1 MERLV
6 EARMNKLQKWL
17 KRISGRTLWHMLLG
31 FLPGV
36 LVGAVVFILG
46 LILLAPEPNVP
57 PPHEENN
64 PGDVAIQLSQAFLS
78 ATASQN
84 LNGFGIPTPVGTL
97 PLQHVRA
104 QPQSGDQLSI
114 IGDVTFP
121 VTGSRQ
127 VLVAMR
133 PCVTA
138 NGRPAF
144 VVTRVLLG
152 DQPITSLAGPSIQ
165 AQVNNSFKNVNL
177 SIPHEHLSRVQTSP
191 NALILIYTSSG
202 SGGQPAC

>member
-1 MERLV
+1 
-6 EARMNKLQKWL
+6 MNLF
-17 KRISGRTLWHMLLG
+17 KRWSRRVSGRTLWHLLAG

-36 LVGAVVFILG
+36 VVGAVILVLG

-57 PPHEENN
+57 PPHDENS
-64 PGDVAIQLSQAFLS
+64 PGDVAIQLSQEFLS
-78 ATASQN
+78 ATAAQN
-84 LNGFGIPTPVGTL
+84 LNGFGIPTPMGTL

-104 QPQSGDQLSI
+104 QPQSGDQLSV
-114 IGDVTFP
+114 IGDVDFP
-121 VTGSRQ
+121 VTGPRQ

-133 PCVTA
+133 PCVAA

-152 DQPITSLAGPSIQ
+152 AQPITTLAGPSIQ
-165 AQVNNSFKNVNL
+165 HQINNSFNNVNL